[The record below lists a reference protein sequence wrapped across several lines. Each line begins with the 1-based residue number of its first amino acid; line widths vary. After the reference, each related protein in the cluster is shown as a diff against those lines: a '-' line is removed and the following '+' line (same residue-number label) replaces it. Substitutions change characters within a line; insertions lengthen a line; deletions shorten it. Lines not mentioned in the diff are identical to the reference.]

1 MRILPIVFLGGF
13 ATAAHAQT
21 ADTQVTSTDDAA
33 GPHAGAWS
41 LELAVPIDVTFGS
54 GPTLIGAGGLEV
66 GLGKRLTDNWYLGA
80 TGDFEGLVDT
90 DVFAQNAPSIRLR
103 AGGEA
108 RYIFNTGTG
117 SASVNC
123 GPSFPVPR
131 TDWIAARV
139 GGETLDGGTSYG
151 TYGDLSVG
159 TDFWLGHTQIG
170 MYVQAGLSIEP
181 TAAYGTPSSDTTG
194 TAALAQP
201 QAQPGSTTT
210 AKYIGLGWRFAF
222 G

>member
-1 MRILPIVFLGGF
+1 MRILPIVLLGGF
-13 ATAAHAQT
+13 ATAAHAQA
-21 ADTQVTSTDDAA
+21 ADAPAPSTDDSA

-66 GLGKRLTDNWYLGA
+66 GLGKRLTDTWYLGA
-80 TGDFEGLVDT
+80 TGDFEGMVDT

-139 GGETLDGGTSYG
+139 GAETLDGGTSYG
-151 TYGDLSVG
+151 TYGDLSIG
-159 TDFWLGHTQIG
+159 SDFWLGHTQIG
-170 MYVQAGLSIEP
+170 MYLQAGLSIDP
-181 TAAYGTPSSDTTG
+181 TAAYGTSSSDG
-194 TAALAQP
+194 ATAAIARPAAQ
-201 QAQPGSTTT
+201 STTT
-210 AKYIGLGWRFAF
+210 AKYVGLGWRFAF